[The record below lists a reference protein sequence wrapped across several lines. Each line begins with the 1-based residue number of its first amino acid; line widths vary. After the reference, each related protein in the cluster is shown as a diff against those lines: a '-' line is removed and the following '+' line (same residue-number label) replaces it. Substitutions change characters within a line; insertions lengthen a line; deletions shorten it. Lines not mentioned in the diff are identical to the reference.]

1 MIASRKCVSDGWPI
15 LAVFAR
21 VGSWCRLFLPPRPPK
36 STSFTHSCPDTP
48 FPKWSLTDSYQYII
62 LIRVISTN
70 NSNASRGVG
79 RFAIPTAK
87 FHSSPNPV
95 ESADPKNTPVTL
107 LQSADPKTR
116 HLKSFRIRTYKIR
129 RGEGSAVGFFAVTD
143 GDDFN
148 GVIAFQIEEDVVVA
162 ATQTEAGKRRLQ
174 QNITCAKR
182 GALACSRG
190 TGIRCLCPGKCRS
203 LRAACSRWAGP
214 LR

>member
-1 MIASRKCVSDGWPI
+1 MIASKKCLSDGWPI

-48 FPKWSLTDSYQYII
+48 VPKWSLIDSYQYFI
-62 LIRVISTN
+62 LIRVISID
-70 NSNASRGVG
+70 NSNASRGAG

-87 FHSSPNPV
+87 FHSSPNPCRIRRS
-95 ESADPKNTPVTL
+95 EKYAHNSFTIRR
-107 LQSADPKTR
+107 SKTR
-116 HLKSFRIRTYKIR
+116 HLKSFRIRTYNIR
-129 RGEGSAVGFFAVTD
+129 RGEGSAAGFFAVTD

-148 GVIAFQIEEDVVVA
+148 GVIALQIEEDAVVA

-174 QNITCAKR
+174 RNITCAKR

>member
-21 VGSWCRLFLPPRPPK
+21 VGSWCRLFLLPRPPK

-70 NSNASRGVG
+70 NSSASRGVG

-87 FHSSPNPV
+87 FHSSPNPVEPLAGDRASGQCEIFADGFAGAV

-129 RGEGSAVGFFAVTD
+129 RGGGGSGRLLCGD
-143 GDDFN
+143 GRRR
-148 GVIAFQIEEDVVVA
+148 FQWRHRPSD
-162 ATQTEAGKRRLQ
+162 
-174 QNITCAKR
+174 
-182 GALACSRG
+182 
-190 TGIRCLCPGKCRS
+190 
-203 LRAACSRWAGP
+203 
-214 LR
+214 